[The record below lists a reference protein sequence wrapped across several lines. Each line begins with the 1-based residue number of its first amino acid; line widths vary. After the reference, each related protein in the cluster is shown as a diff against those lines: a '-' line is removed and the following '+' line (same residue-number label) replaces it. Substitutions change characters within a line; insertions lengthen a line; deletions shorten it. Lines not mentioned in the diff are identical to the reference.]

1 MTEQLTI
8 WHNPRCSKSRKTLEM
23 LEERGFKP
31 AIRSYL
37 DDPPSP
43 HEMEA
48 VLEALDVQPR
58 EVIRSKED
66 AFDEQGLDDPDLSR
80 EDLIA
85 AMSER
90 PILIQR
96 PIVLT
101 SDGRAALGRPPESVL
116 ELVDVI

>member
-1 MTEQLTI
+1 MADSLTI
-8 WHNPRCSKSRKTLEM
+8 WHNPRCSKSRKTLQI

-31 AIRSYL
+31 DVREYL

-43 HEMEA
+43 QEIDA
-48 VLEALDVQPR
+48 VLEGLDVQPR

-66 AFDEQGLDDPDLSR
+66 VFDEQGLDEPDLSR

-85 AMSER
+85 AMSMH

-96 PIVLT
+96 PIVLR

-116 ELVDVI
+116 KLIDAT